1 MNWRL
6 ASRGDHRLRF
16 LYILLSLLALGL
28 ITTANRLGARGLQAV
43 SGDRLLWL
51 AGLCVPSFVVCTVLY
66 LGVRPERPF
75 AGPPVNAPWPRMLR
89 LSGAWLLVWLAASA
103 VAALVVGHWISY
115 TTGVY
120 SILCF
125 VLIGPLQ
132 EELLYRGALFELAQR
147 VWPSRRFWSPV
158 IATTIPFA
166 LQHFQF
172 HGYQLSRPALLQ
184 VGFTIP
190 MGLVFGSLRSLSG
203 SIWPGFVVHV
213 LTNLPGA
220 FGCGALSGDCP

>member
-1 MNWRL
+1 MSWRL

-43 SGDRLLWL
+43 S
-51 AGLCVPSFVVCTVLY
+51 
-66 LGVRPERPF
+66 PERPF
-75 AGPPVNAPWPRMLR
+75 AGPRVNAPWPRMLR

-132 EELLYRGALFELAQR
+132 EE
-147 VWPSRRFWSPV
+147 
-158 IATTIPFA
+158 ATTIPFA

-184 VGFTIP
+184 VGFTMP

-213 LTNLPGA
+213 LTSLPGA
-220 FGCGALSGDCP
+220 FGCETLSGDCA